1 MTAQLETKKL
11 YLNPSWKND
20 LEDSIEPKKQAL
32 QAIQKFMTINF
43 SPEQS
48 VIDELAGL
56 LFPVGD
62 DIFYEIDLYKSVLL
76 SLLVKMAKGDIKDDS
91 GKKDIDV
98 MIINKMFNFF
108 DALLVR
114 QDLQAEIEYR
124 LLMDYS
130 YNDKDYCDMVTK
142 KYNNKMTG
150 IY

>member
-91 GKKDIDV
+91 GKRDIDV

>member
-43 SPEQS
+43 NPEQS